1 MKITK
6 SRLKEIIK
14 EEVEKILEGKRPPSM
29 RKRTMKD
36 LDDEAKTR
44 ETDFL
49 KKKKDEQEEE
59 ELEETSVQG
68 GVPTG
73 AVAGYS
79 GPAKKVTEQ

>member
-6 SRLKEIIK
+6 SKLKQIIK

-49 KKKKDEQEEE
+49 KKKKDEKEEE

-79 GPAKKVTEQ
+79 GPEKKVTEQ